1 MGRCPEFD
9 LAQIRPSRM
18 CSLRADDGMAGRGV
32 RIPEFDGVDRL
43 HIVVAV
49 DHHCGPRVGVLVAGN
64 DDGMTGSL
72 VEFGG
77 QTHAIELG
85 DQPVGAGTG
94 VVGVVRVGG
103 FIALISSMNRKHEP

>member
-1 MGRCPEFD
+1 MGEH
-9 LAQIRPSRM
+9 LALVVGGSPRPDPTV
-18 CSLRADDGMAGRGV
+18 ADFGLEWA

-85 DQPVGAGTG
+85 D
-94 VVGVVRVGG
+94 
-103 FIALISSMNRKHEP
+103 